1 MNNNEILI
9 WIIDN
14 IKENRTLD
22 VLKVQ
27 DLIYHRQDLA
37 QRNTSQFSTVVPNAQ
52 RKKYEN
58 SLALSKLVV
67 KTVNWLQSN
76 EGTAWMSS
84 QDLSWSNE
92 DIGKNVFGWQK
103 SFFYK
108 LLKAGKLEDEVLVA
122 FNEYCDTANRDGQK
136 LNRSIENLLMFAKR
150 PDTETNNEPHIGES
164 DFEIVRKIILAEKN
178 KSDKP
183 EANRFADLI
192 ISRIDQLISDS
203 N

>member
-1 MNNNEILI
+1 
-9 WIIDN
+9 
-14 IKENRTLD
+14 
-22 VLKVQ
+22 
-27 DLIYHRQDLA
+27 
-37 QRNTSQFSTVVPNAQ
+37 
-52 RKKYEN
+52 
-58 SLALSKLVV
+58 
-67 KTVNWLQSN
+67 
-76 EGTAWMSS
+76 MSG

-122 FNEYCDTANRDGQK
+122 FNEYCDNANRDGQK
-136 LNRSIENLLMFAKR
+136 LNRSIENLLKFAKG
-150 PDTETNNEPHIGES
+150 PNTETSNESHIGES

-178 KSDKP
+178 KSHKP

>member
-22 VLKVQ
+22 VFKVQ

-37 QRNTSQFSTVVPNAQ
+37 LRNTVQFATVVPNAQ
-52 RKKYEN
+52 TKKYEN

-67 KTVNWLQSN
+67 KTVDWLQSN
-76 EGTAWMSS
+76 EGTAWMSG
-84 QDLSWSNE
+84 QNLSWSNE

-122 FNEYCDTANRDGQK
+122 FNVYCDTANRDGQK
-136 LNRSIENLLMFAKR
+136 LNRSIENLLKFAKG
-150 PDTETNNEPHIGES
+150 PDNEINNEPHNGES
-164 DFEIVRKIILAEKN
+164 DFEKIREIILAEKN
-178 KSDKP
+178 KSNKP
-183 EANRFADLI
+183 EVNRFADLI